1 MEQRVDGKKVMT
13 LQEYQ
18 KKYPNKT
25 MWNYLDEINLILYP
39 VAGHDYSN
47 SPLAIRSSSQG
58 TRAPGTAQTTPATS
72 HSRSPRK
79 LHSQTYDEQLIQPA
93 MRAHAQAIDAYLA
106 ALYVDIPNLQI
117 KQIKHRR

>member
-1 MEQRVDGKKVMT
+1 MEQNRHQLEKLRVAGKKVMT

-58 TRAPGTAQTTPATS
+58 IRVPGTAQTTYVTS
-72 HSRSPRK
+72 HSRSPR
-79 LHSQTYDEQLIQPA
+79 
-93 MRAHAQAIDAYLA
+93 
-106 ALYVDIPNLQI
+106 
-117 KQIKHRR
+117 